1 MNKIIRNKLTK
12 EVQDLYTENCKTLLK
27 DILKD
32 LNNWKNCLC
41 LWFAR
46 LNIVKTAFFFF
57 WHSGNPLLSTW
68 AVCQPDLQIEYN
80 PHQNPRW
87 FLYGN

>member
-12 EVQDLYTENCKTLLK
+12 EVQDLDTENCKTLLK

-32 LNNWKNCLC
+32 LNNWKNNLC

-46 LNIVKTAFFFF
+46 LKEY
-57 WHSGNPLLSTW
+57 HKKGK
-68 AVCQPDLQIEYN
+68 LQIISLTNINLKIFKKNIGKLNIATYKKSYT
-80 PHQNPRW
+80 P
-87 FLYGN
+87 

>member
-32 LNNWKNCLC
+32 LNNWKNSLC

-57 WHSGNPLLSTW
+57 FDTVGT
-68 AVCQPDLQIEYN
+68 
-80 PHQNPRW
+80 
-87 FLYGN
+87 LY

>member
-1 MNKIIRNKLTK
+1 MNKIIRNKLIK
-12 EVQDLYTENCKTLLK
+12 EVQALHTENCKTLLK

-32 LNNWKNCLC
+32 LNNWKNNLC

-46 LNIVKTAFFFF
+46 LNIVKK
-57 WHSGNPLLSTW
+57 

-80 PHQNPRW
+80 PHQNPRLL
-87 FLYGN
+87 LYGN

>member
-32 LNNWKNCLC
+32 LNNWKNSLC

-57 WHSGNPLLSTW
+57 FLTQWEPFIEHLSSLST
-68 AVCQPDLQIEYN
+68 
-80 PHQNPRW
+80 
-87 FLYGN
+87 